1 MLSTADFRIYEGIA
15 SNINFENILGIIYEG
30 FLHSEKPA
38 KLLEGV
44 RSLGPDF
51 LLILFLCPLVLL

>member
-30 FLHSEKPA
+30 FLHSEKP
-38 KLLEGV
+38 EY
-44 RSLGPDF
+44 
-51 LLILFLCPLVLL
+51 